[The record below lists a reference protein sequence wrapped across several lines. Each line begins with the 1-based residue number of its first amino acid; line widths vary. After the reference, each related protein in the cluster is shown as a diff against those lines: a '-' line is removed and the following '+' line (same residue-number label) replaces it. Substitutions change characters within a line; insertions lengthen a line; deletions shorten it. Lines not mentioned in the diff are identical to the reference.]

1 MQEALVR
8 QHSLELDAIVAA
20 AIDDALSALLSQ
32 DVRDINPDEYQ
43 ADISAI
49 VREYAQMAGGA
60 GADFYSELRS
70 EAGLRGFQPKIVTGL
85 NSAAMKA
92 VARWS
97 IGPMY
102 GAEPNANAARS
113 RLEGGI
119 QRLVA
124 DADRKTV
131 AGNVERDPAR
141 ARWYRATSAK
151 ACAFCAMLAT
161 RGAVYRSSES
171 ALRSHNHCRCLAVP
185 VFGDKYKLP
194 SHYATFAAEYDEA
207 RKAVTQAGG
216 NATAKNILAAWRA
229 ATERS

>member
-1 MQEALVR
+1 MPEALVR

-20 AIDDALSALLSQ
+20 AIEDALSALSAQ
-32 DVRDINPDEYQ
+32 DANDLNPDEYQ
-43 ADISAI
+43 ADIAAI
-49 VREYAQMAGGA
+49 LYEYAQMAGGA
-60 GADFYSELRS
+60 GADFYSELRA

-85 NSAAMKA
+85 NSPAVKA

-102 GAEPNANAARS
+102 GAEPNAYAARS

-131 AGNVERDPAR
+131 AANVERDPAR

-161 RGAVYRSSES
+161 RGAIYRSSES

-185 VFGDKYKLP
+185 IFGDKYKLP
-194 SHYATFAAEYDEA
+194 SHYATFAAEYDAA